1 MKGRLY
7 IDGIDAYVQ
16 YGIWITEGGYN
27 DLLAFPDLSDPEK
40 NDWMEEY
47 GIEVDLEKPTLKYK
61 EVSITFVSS
70 VPFRS
75 AYDFIYK
82 LSEPGYHVFRIP
94 ALQREWRLRLL
105 SHPANEDW
113 DTLTSL
119 TLKFSEDLP
128 VCPASITPDG
138 NGVLIPKSMYEIDGV
153 SLDKYGVVVEEG
165 LDEILK
171 SPTVKQNL
179 AKTFTGSD
187 GRLYDAEHLVFQSK
201 DVTLKCVMIADS
213 IERFWK
219 CYDAFFHSLIQP
231 GERTLFCDW
240 SYEEYPCY
248 YKKCSGFNIASLT
261 DRVIVEFN
269 LTLVFTVCRVNEQDF
284 LLATEDDELI
294 VTEDGEYYIDL
305 KE

>member
-7 IDGIDAYVQ
+7 IDDIDAYVR

-27 DLLAFPDLSDPEK
+27 DLLSFPGLSDPEK
-40 NDWMEEY
+40 NDWMEED
-47 GIEVDLEKPTLKYK
+47 GIEVDLEAPTLKYK

-94 ALQREWRLRLL
+94 SLNREWRLRLL
-105 SHPANEDW
+105 SHPTNEDW

-128 VCPASITPDG
+128 VRPASIESAG
-138 NGVLIPKSMYEIDGV
+138 CGVLIPKSMYEIDGV

-179 AKTFTGSD
+179 TKTFSTSD

-219 CYDAFFHSLIQP
+219 CYDAFFHTLIQS
-231 GERTLFCDW
+231 GERTLFCDYT
-240 SYEEYPCY
+240 SEEYPCY
-248 YKKCSGFNIASLT
+248 YKKTSGWNIVSLSGQ
-261 DRVIVEFN
+261 VVVEFS
-269 LTLVFTVCRVNEQDF
+269 LTLVFTVFRVGETEF
-284 LLATEDDELI
+284 LLASQAGELI
-294 VTEDGEYYIDL
+294 TTEDGEYYIDL
-305 KE
+305 K

>member
-7 IDGIDAYVQ
+7 IDGIDAYTSF
-16 YGIWITEGGYN
+16 GIWITEGGYN
-27 DLLAFPDLSDPEK
+27 DLLSFPDLSDPEK
-40 NDWMEEY
+40 NDWMEED
-47 GIEVDLEKPTLKYK
+47 GVEVDLEAPTLKYK

-82 LSEPGYHVFRIP
+82 LSEPGYHTFRIP

-119 TLKFSEDLP
+119 TLKFSEDMP
-128 VCPASITPDG
+128 VHPESLELAGC
-138 NGVLIPKSMYEIDGV
+138 GVLIPKSMYEIDGIQ
-153 SLDKYGVVVEEG
+153 LDRYGVVVEEG

-179 AKTFTGSD
+179 TKTFSTSD

-231 GERTLFCDW
+231 GERTLFCDYT
-240 SYEEYPCY
+240 SEEYPCY
-248 YKKCSGFNIASLT
+248 YKKTSGWNIVSLSGQ
-261 DRVIVEFN
+261 VVVEFS
-269 LTLVFTVCRVNEQDF
+269 LTLVFTVFRVGETEF
-284 LLATEDDELI
+284 LLASQAGELI
-294 VTEDGEYYIDL
+294 TTEDGEYYIDL
-305 KE
+305 K